1 MKNLEAFKARIRATA
16 QYYPVEYDVIYG
28 WNADTRTWQSWSI
41 KMDQGHEKELAA
53 AAKADGGRITRRN
66 GWFIN

>member
-1 MKNLEAFKARIRATA
+1 MKNLEAFKARICATA

-28 WNADTRTWQSWSI
+28 WNADTRTWQHWSI

-53 AAKADGGRITRRN
+53 AAQADGGRITRRN